1 MLCDAPVGFESAGP
15 QRKPYGVC
23 DTGESLME
31 MSRNTPLIIATLL
44 IAASLGSYATTFAQ
58 AQGDPLSEIFPDIG
72 ALDSTDDLSAMKE
85 RKLIRALVT
94 LSKTDFFIHNGQP
107 KGFQAELLQ
116 HYEKALNEGVSRR
129 ELRTHIAYV
138 PVPFSELIPAL
149 DAGRGDIAAALLTI
163 TPEREKEVKFISG
176 RRWEV
181 NEVLVTH
188 KSVEGIESVDDL
200 TGRRV
205 YVLRGSSYVEHL
217 EKLNEELAS
226 KNMARVDIVEAD
238 VNLLSEDIIEL
249 VNAGVVD
256 MTVIDDFKA
265 TLWAKIFPNVAVRED
280 IKISTGGYV
289 GWAIR
294 KNNPELEASLEAFLP
309 QVRKRSL
316 LGNVLTKRYFGTTKW
331 IRNPMDELEREKLEG
346 FMLFFREYGDQ
357 YGFDW
362 LAVVA
367 QAYQE
372 SGLDH
377 NAQSRAGA
385 VGIMQLLPSTAESI
399 GFPDITP
406 IEANIHAGV
415 KYLAHLRENFFSEP
429 GLAEVDR
436 FAFTW
441 AAYNAGP
448 NKVGKMRT
456 LAERMELDPNKW
468 FQNVEYAALRLVGQ
482 ETVRYV
488 ANIYK
493 YYIAYALSRELLN
506 KKAAQLEAIQAPGAK

>member
-1 MLCDAPVGFESAGP
+1 MP
-15 QRKPYGVC
+15 
-23 DTGESLME
+23 
-31 MSRNTPLIIATLL
+31 RNTHLNIVALL
-44 IAASLGSYATTFAQ
+44 TALCLGFSIPTFAQ
-58 AQGDPLSEIFPDIG
+58 GQEDPLAEIFPDIG

-94 LSKTDFFIHNGQP
+94 LSKTDFFIYNGQP
-107 KGFQAELLQ
+107 KGLQ
-116 HYEKALNEGVSRR
+116 VEYLHHYEKVLNEGVSRR
-129 ELRTHIAYV
+129 ELKTRIAYV

-149 DAGRGDIAAALLTI
+149 NEGRGDIAAALLTI
-163 TPEREKEVKFISG
+163 TPERERQVKFISG
-176 RRWEV
+176 RRWTV
-181 NEVLVTH
+181 NEVLVMN
-188 KSVEGIESVDDL
+188 KSVEGIKSVYDL
-200 TGRRV
+200 AGRMV

-217 EKLNEELAS
+217 AKLNEELAS
-226 KNMARVDIVEAD
+226 KGIAQVLVVEAD
-238 VNLLSEDIIEL
+238 ANLLSEDIIEL

-265 TLWAKIFPNVAVRED
+265 TLWVKIFPNVVVRED
-280 IKISTGGYV
+280 IKISTGGHV

-294 KNNPELEASLEAFLP
+294 NDNPELEASLEEFLP

-316 LGNVLTKRYFGTTKW
+316 LGNMLIDRYFATTKW
-331 IRNPMDELEREKLEG
+331 IRNPMDELERQKLEG
-346 FMLFFREYGDQ
+346 FMLFFREYGDK

-377 NAQSRAGA
+377 NSQSRAGA

-399 GFPDITP
+399 GFPDITE
-406 IEANIHAGV
+406 IETNIHAGV
-415 KYLAHLRENFFSEP
+415 KYLSHLREQYFSDP
-429 GLAEVDR
+429 KLAEVDR

-448 NKVGKMRT
+448 NNVAKMRA
-456 LAERMELDPNKW
+456 LAEKMELDPNKW
-468 FQNVEYAALRLVGQ
+468 FQNVECSALRIVGQ

-506 KKAAQLEAIQAPGAK
+506 KKAAQLEAMQAPGAR